1 MYQPYGE
8 IKVFAGSSGREFARK
23 VCEYIGVSLGKSE
36 VITFS
41 EGNTFVR
48 VGETVRDKDVYLV
61 QSIGLRP
68 NDEFVEI
75 LFWMDAFKR
84 ASANSVTAIMPYFGY
99 AKGDKKDEPR
109 VSIRA
114 RVCADAIEQA
124 GADRVVTMD
133 LHSPQIQGFF
143 KRPVDHL
150 FALPVLC
157 EYVKKLDLDNLVVVS
172 PDTGFAKS
180 ARKYASTLGVSV
192 AIGDKI
198 RRGHDEKPEVLEIIG
213 DVEGKNCLI
222 VDDFSISGGTL
233 VELAKGLKQRGARR
247 ILTCLS
253 HLLLSKDAVRRIDD
267 SDIEMVIGTDSVEN
281 QWIEMSDKIRVVSVA
296 PLFAEAIMRI
306 HNRESVSVLFDRPPD
321 EVAKKLAPGS

>member
-1 MYQPYGE
+1 VYQPRGE
-8 IKVFAGSSGREFARK
+8 IKVFAGSSGREFAKR

-157 EYVKKLDLDNLVVVS
+157 EYIKALNLDNLVVVS

-180 ARKYASTLGVSV
+180 ARKYASTLNVSV

-198 RRGHDEKPEVLEIIG
+198 RRGHDERPEVLEIIG

-233 VELAKGLKQRGARR
+233 VELARGLKQKGACR

-253 HLLLSKDAVRRIDD
+253 HLLLSKDAVKRIDD

-281 QWIEMSDKIRVVSVA
+281 QWIEMSDKIQVVSVA

-321 EVAKKLAPGS
+321 QVSRMRSTGN